1 MASQPWSALMNSMIA
16 AEDNPDA
23 KSESPTSLDLVKR
36 RSYALFAQPAPAAV
50 LAASNDAAF
59 DREQSTTAELA
70 AWAQRASMA
79 NGFGEMGLDAPV
91 PFAVS
96 HADQQPARASC
107 SASLREI
114 LAALIDALRHNARG
128 WTGQWKQYQLQ
139 RATYDALCERDA
151 RALHD
156 IGLTRSELRSVAN
169 ELTGEVEPTR
179 AHALVRL
186 RSL

>member
-1 MASQPWSALMNSMIA
+1 MNSMIA

-59 DREQSTTAELA
+59 DRAQSITAELA

-79 NGFGEMGLDAPV
+79 NGFAETGLCDAPV

-96 HADQQPARASC
+96 HVHNQPARASW

-114 LAALIDALRHNARG
+114 LAAMIDALRDQARG
-128 WTGQWKQYQLQ
+128 WAMQWKHYQLQ
-139 RATYDALCERDA
+139 RATYRALDELDA
-151 RALHD
+151 RTLHD
-156 IGLTRSELRSVAN
+156 IGLERSELRSVAV
-169 ELTGEVEPTR
+169 ELTGAAELTR
-179 AHALVRL
+179 MHVLAHE
-186 RSL
+186 RS

>member
-1 MASQPWSALMNSMIA
+1 MNSMIA

-36 RSYALFAQPAPAAV
+36 RPDALFAQPAPAAV

-59 DREQSTTAELA
+59 DYEQSTTAELA

-79 NGFGEMGLDAPV
+79 NGFGEMGFGEPV

-96 HADQQPARASC
+96 HPDQRPARASW

-114 LAALIDALRHNARG
+114 LAAMVDALRDQAQG
-128 WTGQWKQYQLQ
+128 WAVQWKHYQLQ
-139 RATYDALCERDA
+139 RATYDALGELDA
-151 RALHD
+151 RTLHD
-156 IGLTRSELRSVAN
+156 IGLTRSELRSVAM
-169 ELTGEVEPTR
+169 ELTGEAEPTR
-179 AHALVRL
+179 ANALVRL

>member
-1 MASQPWSALMNSMIA
+1 MNSMIA

-36 RSYALFAQPAPAAV
+36 RSYVLFAQPAPAAV

-59 DREQSTTAELA
+59 DHEQSTTVELA

-79 NGFGEMGLDAPV
+79 NGFGETGLCDATV

-96 HADQQPARASC
+96 HVHSQPARASW

-114 LAALIDALRHNARG
+114 LAAMINALWDNARG
-128 WTGQWKQYQLQ
+128 WTAQWKQYQLQ
-139 RATYDALCERDA
+139 RATYDALGELDA
-151 RALHD
+151 RTLHD
-156 IGLTRSELRSVAN
+156 IGLTRSELRSVAV
-169 ELTGEVEPTR
+169 ELTGEAEPTR
-179 AHALVRL
+179 AHVLMRL